1 VSPADFVPLREIGR
15 GAHGVVHL
23 ARNPAT
29 GAFAALK
36 VCDRPEGDAATPAAL
51 AAWERERRG
60 TALYAALP
68 PHPGLVRILAFDESP
83 DGRSFRVAMEL
94 ADPEDAPASS
104 TGRSFG
110 IQHSSFSIHHSAFSI
125 EAYRPRTLASV
136 LQAEIAL
143 PLRDCLDLGLR
154 LAGALEFLQSRHLA
168 HRDVKPSNVLF
179 VRGRPVL
186 ADVGLVADL
195 REAKSLVGTP
205 GYEPP
210 EHHGTPQGD
219 VYSLGRTLA
228 RASLGREPE
237 EGGFVPC
244 PEADS
249 DAPGFWRWM
258 QILAR
263 ACALAPERRYR
274 SAKALRNALAALA
287 LRVRLRTRV
296 WPVLRLALLAAA
308 LVALGFLLA
317 RAFAPAPTA
326 APGELLL
333 PGKGSPVEQPVYR
346 VSREIGNLTF
356 IPVLTTEQLEEDRRA
371 AEQVAREASEA
382 IDSANK
388 SVRSALADILSDLE
402 EARSAA
408 QSDAE
413 TAALDPFP
421 DASDGDGA
429 LLAPPDERLPPFS
442 TGSQD

>member
-1 VSPADFVPLREIGR
+1 MSPADFVPLREIGR

-68 PHPGLVRILAFDESP
+68 PHPGLVRILAFDEAP

-94 ADPEDAPASS
+94 ADPENAPASS

-110 IQHSSFSIHHSAFSI
+110 IHHSAFSIQHSSFSI

-143 PLRDCLDLGLR
+143 PLRDCLSLGLC

-228 RASLGREPE
+228 RASLGREPD

-274 SAKALRNALAALA
+274 SAKALRKALAALA
-287 LRVRLRTRV
+287 LRVGLRTRV

-317 RAFAPAPTA
+317 RAFAPSA

-333 PGKGSPVEQPVYR
+333 PGQGSPVEQPVYR
-346 VSREIGNLTF
+346 VVGENGNFTF
-356 IPVLTTEQLEEDRRA
+356 VPVLTTERLEEDRLA

-388 SVRSALADILSDLE
+388 SVRSALAGILSDLE
-402 EARSAA
+402 EARAAA
-408 QSDAE
+408 QPDAE
-413 TAALDPFP
+413 SAALDPF
-421 DASDGDGA
+421 SDDPPGDGA
-429 LLAPPDERLPPFS
+429 LPAPSDERLPPFS
-442 TGSQD
+442 TESQD

>member
-1 VSPADFVPLREIGR
+1 MKPVDAFVPVREIGR

-23 ARNPAT
+23 ARDSRT

-36 VCDRPEGDAATPAAL
+36 VCPRPDGGDPDAL

-68 PHPGLVRILAFDESP
+68 PHPGLVRILAFDEAA

-94 ADPEDAPASS
+94 ADAENGPSLNAPAPP
-104 TGRSFG
+104 SFHLSRAEFR
-110 IQHSSFSIHHSAFSI
+110 IAS
-125 EAYRPRTLASV
+125 YRPKTLASV
-136 LQAEIAL
+136 LQAEIVLSL
-143 PLRDCLDLGLR
+143 PDCLSLGLR

-168 HRDVKPSNVLF
+168 HRDVKPSNVLY
-179 VRGRPVL
+179 VGGRPVL

-195 REAKSLVGTP
+195 RDAKSLVGTP

-274 SAKALRNALAALA
+274 SAKALRKEISALAVRVA
-287 LRVRLRTRV
+287 LRARV
-296 WPVLRLALLAAA
+296 WPWVRRVLGAAA
-308 LVALGFLLA
+308 LVAFGFLLA
-317 RAFAPAPTA
+317 RAFAPVPV
-326 APGELLL
+326 PVPGPPPVDLGELFEPEEGGNPFTSPAYRIVDANGDISWL
-333 PGKGSPVEQPVYR
+333 PVRTQKQLDERQRRLAEQTR
-346 VSREIGNLTF
+346 QI
-356 IPVLTTEQLEEDRRA
+356 EEDNR
-371 AEQVAREASEA
+371 QF
-382 IDSANK
+382 
-388 SVRSALADILSDLE
+388 L
-402 EARSAA
+402 
-408 QSDAE
+408 
-413 TAALDPFP
+413 
-421 DASDGDGA
+421 
-429 LLAPPDERLPPFS
+429 ERLRRDLRRPENR
-442 TGSQD
+442 

>member
-1 VSPADFVPLREIGR
+1 MKPVDAFVPVREIGR

-23 ARNPAT
+23 ARDSRT

-36 VCDRPEGDAATPAAL
+36 VCPRPDGGDPDAL

-68 PHPGLVRILAFDESP
+68 PHPGLVRILAFDEAA

-94 ADPEDAPASS
+94 ADSEDGSRPGPSGVRACRAADC
-104 TGRSFG
+104 GHCALR
-110 IQHSSFSIHHSAFSI
+110 IEHCAFLSD
-125 EAYRPRTLASV
+125 YRPKTLASV
-136 LQAEIAL
+136 LQAEIVLSL
-143 PLRDCLDLGLR
+143 PDCLSLGLR

-168 HRDVKPSNVLF
+168 HRDVKPSNVLY
-179 VRGRPVL
+179 VGGRPVL

-195 REAKSLVGTP
+195 RDAKSLVGTP

-274 SAKALRNALAALA
+274 SAKALRKEISALA
-287 LRVRLRTRV
+287 LRVALRARV
-296 WPVLRLALLAAA
+296 WPWVRRILGAAA
-308 LVALGFLLA
+308 LVAFGFLLA
-317 RAFAPAPTA
+317 RAFAPVPVPV
-326 APGELLL
+326 PG
-333 PGKGSPVEQPVYR
+333 PPPVDLGQRFEPEEGGNPMTTPAYRIVDETGDVSWVPIFTQKQLDEQR
-346 VSREIGNLTF
+346 RILA
-356 IPVLTTEQLEEDRRA
+356 EQTRRIEEDDR
-371 AEQVAREASEA
+371 QF
-382 IDSANK
+382 
-388 SVRSALADILSDLE
+388 L
-402 EARSAA
+402 
-408 QSDAE
+408 
-413 TAALDPFP
+413 
-421 DASDGDGA
+421 
-429 LLAPPDERLPPFS
+429 ERLRRDLRRPENR
-442 TGSQD
+442 

>member
-1 VSPADFVPLREIGR
+1 MSPADFVPLREIGR

-23 ARNPAT
+23 ARNSAT

-104 TGRSFG
+104 TGRSFS
-110 IQHSSFSIHHSAFSI
+110 IQHSAFSI

-274 SAKALRNALAALA
+274 SAKALRKALAALA

-317 RAFAPAPTA
+317 RAFAPAPAA

-333 PGKGSPVEQPVYR
+333 PGKGSPFEQPVYR
-346 VSREIGNLTF
+346 VVGENGDFTF
-356 IPVLTTEQLEEDRRA
+356 VPAFTQENIEETQLA
-371 AEQVAREASEA
+371 AERALRDISEKLG
-382 IDSANK
+382 S
-388 SVRSALADILSDLE
+388 SLGGLRSDLE
-402 EARSAA
+402 EARAAA

-421 DASDGDGA
+421 DDPPGDGA
-429 LLAPPDERLPPFS
+429 FPAPPEGFPLPS
-442 TGSQD
+442 GD

>member
-1 VSPADFVPLREIGR
+1 MSPADFVPLREIGR

-68 PHPGLVRILAFDESP
+68 PHPGLVRILAFDEAP

-110 IQHSSFSIHHSAFSI
+110 IQHSAFGI

-143 PLRDCLDLGLR
+143 PLRDCLSLGLR

-274 SAKALRNALAALA
+274 SAKALRKALAALA

-317 RAFAPAPTA
+317 RAFAPAPAA

-333 PGKGSPVEQPVYR
+333 PGEGSPFEQPVYR
-346 VSREIGNLTF
+346 VSGEIGNLTF
-356 IPVLTTEQLEEDRRA
+356 IPAYTQESIEESQRA
-371 AEQVAREASEA
+371 AERALRDISETL
-382 IDSANK
+382 K
-388 SVRSALADILSDLE
+388 SSLEGIRSDLE
-402 EARSAA
+402 EARAAA

-421 DASDGDGA
+421 DDPPGDGA
-429 LLAPPDERLPPFS
+429 LPAPPEGFPLPS
-442 TGSQD
+442 GD

>member
-1 VSPADFVPLREIGR
+1 MSPADFVPLREIGR

-23 ARNPAT
+23 ARNSAT

-51 AAWERERRG
+51 AAWQRERRG

-68 PHPGLVRILAFDESP
+68 PHPGLVRILAFDEAP

-110 IQHSSFSIHHSAFSI
+110 IQHSAFGI
-125 EAYRPRTLASV
+125 EVYRPRTLASV

-143 PLRDCLDLGLR
+143 PLRDCLSLGLR

-274 SAKALRNALAALA
+274 SAKALRKALAALA

-317 RAFAPAPTA
+317 RAFAPAPA
-326 APGELLL
+326 SAPGELLL
-333 PGKGSPVEQPVYR
+333 PGEGSPFEQPVYR
-346 VSREIGNLTF
+346 VSGEIGNLTF

-371 AEQVAREASEA
+371 AERTAREATEA
-382 IDSANK
+382 IEAANK
-388 SVRSALADILSDLE
+388 SLRSSLEKIRADLE
-402 EARSAA
+402 EARASA

-429 LLAPPDERLPPFS
+429 LPEPPEGFPLPS
-442 TGSQD
+442 GD

>member
-1 VSPADFVPLREIGR
+1 MSPADFVPLREIGR
-15 GAHGVVHL
+15 GAHGAVHL

-36 VCDRPEGDAATPAAL
+36 VCPRPEGDAATPSAL

-68 PHPGLVRILAFDESP
+68 PHPGLVRILAFDDDP
-83 DGRSFRVAMEL
+83 AGGVFRVAMEL
-94 ADPEDAPASS
+94 ADPEDAP
-104 TGRSFG
+104 
-110 IQHSSFSIHHSAFSI
+110 SSFVPRPSSFVL
-125 EAYRPRTLASV
+125 EGYRPRTLASV

-195 REAKSLVGTP
+195 RDAKSLVGTP

-274 SAKALRNALAALA
+274 SAKALRKALAALA

-296 WPVLRLALLAAA
+296 WPVLRFALLAAA

-317 RAFAPAPTA
+317 RAFAPSA

-333 PGKGSPVEQPVYR
+333 PGQGSPVEQPVYR
-346 VSREIGNLTF
+346 VVGENGNFTF
-356 IPVLTTEQLEEDRRA
+356 VPVLTTERLEEDRLA

-388 SVRSALADILSDLE
+388 SVRSALAGILSDIE
-402 EARSAA
+402 EARAA
-408 QSDAE
+408 ARPPQS
-413 TAALDPFP
+413 
-421 DASDGDGA
+421 SDN
-429 LLAPPDERLPPFS
+429 RLPPHS
-442 TGSQD
+442 TGSQDSQD

>member
-1 VSPADFVPLREIGR
+1 MSPADFVPLREIGR

-23 ARNPAT
+23 ARNSAT

-110 IQHSSFSIHHSAFSI
+110 IQHSAFGIQHSAFGI

-143 PLRDCLDLGLR
+143 PLRDCLSLGLR

-195 REAKSLVGTP
+195 RDAKSLVGTP

-274 SAKALRNALAALA
+274 SAKALRKALAALA
-287 LRVRLRTRV
+287 LRVGLRTRV

-317 RAFAPAPTA
+317 RAFAPAPAA

-333 PGKGSPVEQPVYR
+333 PGKGSPFEQPVYR
-346 VSREIGNLTF
+346 VVGENGSFTF
-356 IPVLTTEQLEEDRRA
+356 VPAYTQESIEETQRA
-371 AEQVAREASEA
+371 AEQAFRDISEKLESSLED
-382 IDSANK
+382 I
-388 SVRSALADILSDLE
+388 RADVE
-402 EARSAA
+402 EARAAA

-413 TAALDPFP
+413 TSALDPFP
-421 DASDGDGA
+421 DDPPGDGA
-429 LLAPPDERLPPFS
+429 FPAPPDERLPPFS
-442 TGSQD
+442 TGSQDSQD

>member
-1 VSPADFVPLREIGR
+1 MKPVDAFVPVREIGR

-23 ARNPAT
+23 ARDSRT

-36 VCDRPEGDAATPAAL
+36 VCPRPDGGDPDAL

-68 PHPGLVRILAFDESP
+68 PHPGLVRILAFDEAA

-94 ADPEDAPASS
+94 ADAENGPSLNAPAPP
-104 TGRSFG
+104 
-110 IQHSSFSIHHSAFSI
+110 SFSLSRAEFRIAS
-125 EAYRPRTLASV
+125 YRPKTLASV
-136 LQAEIAL
+136 LQAEIVLSL
-143 PLRDCLDLGLR
+143 PDCLSLGLR

-168 HRDVKPSNVLF
+168 HRDVKPSNVLY
-179 VRGRPVL
+179 VGGRPVL

-195 REAKSLVGTP
+195 RDAKSLVGTP

-263 ACALAPERRYR
+263 ACALSPERRYR
-274 SAKALRNALAALA
+274 SAKALRKEISALA
-287 LRVRLRTRV
+287 LRVALRARV
-296 WPVLRLALLAAA
+296 WPWVRRFLGAAA
-308 LVALGFLLA
+308 LVAFGFLLA
-317 RAFAPAPTA
+317 RAFAPVPV
-326 APGELLL
+326 PVPGPPPVDLGELLEPEEGGNPFDSPAYRIVDANGDISWL
-333 PGKGSPVEQPVYR
+333 PVHTQKQLDERQRRLAEQTR
-346 VSREIGNLTF
+346 QI
-356 IPVLTTEQLEEDRRA
+356 EEDNRQFLEWLRR
-371 AEQVAREASEA
+371 
-382 IDSANK
+382 
-388 SVRSALADILSDLE
+388 DLRRPE
-402 EARSAA
+402 NR
-408 QSDAE
+408 
-413 TAALDPFP
+413 
-421 DASDGDGA
+421 
-429 LLAPPDERLPPFS
+429 
-442 TGSQD
+442 

>member
-1 VSPADFVPLREIGR
+1 MSPAYFVPLREIGR

-36 VCDRPEGDAATPAAL
+36 VCPRPDGADPAAL

-68 PHPGLVRILAFDESP
+68 PHPGLVRILAFDEDP
-83 DGRSFRVAMEL
+83 GGGVFRVAMEL
-94 ADPEDAPASS
+94 ADPEDAPRS
-104 TGRSFG
+104 SFG
-110 IQHSSFSIHHSAFSI
+110 IRHSAFGI
-125 EAYRPRTLASV
+125 EGYRPRTLASV

-195 REAKSLVGTP
+195 RDAKSLVGTP

-244 PEADS
+244 PEADA

-274 SAKALRNALAALA
+274 SAKALRKALAALA
-287 LRVRLRTRV
+287 LRVGLRTRV

-317 RAFAPAPTA
+317 RAFAPAPVA

-333 PGKGSPVEQPVYR
+333 PGKGSPFEQPVYR
-346 VSREIGNLTF
+346 VVGENGSFTF
-356 IPVLTTEQLEEDRRA
+356 VPAYTQESIEETQLA
-371 AEQVAREASEA
+371 AEQAFRDVSEKLESSLED
-382 IDSANK
+382 IC
-388 SVRSALADILSDLE
+388 ADVE
-402 EARSAA
+402 EARAAA
-408 QSDAE
+408 QD
-413 TAALDPFP
+413 
-421 DASDGDGA
+421 
-429 LLAPPDERLPPFS
+429 
-442 TGSQD
+442 SQD

>member
-1 VSPADFVPLREIGR
+1 MSPADFVPIREIGR

-68 PHPGLVRILAFDESP
+68 PHPGLVRILAFDEAP

-110 IQHSSFSIHHSAFSI
+110 IQHSAFGI

-274 SAKALRNALAALA
+274 SAKALRKALAALA

-317 RAFAPAPTA
+317 RAFAPAPA
-326 APGELLL
+326 SAPGELLL
-333 PGKGSPVEQPVYR
+333 PGQGSPVEQPVYR
-346 VSREIGNLTF
+346 VVGENGDFTF
-356 IPVLTTEQLEEDRRA
+356 VPVLTTERLEEDRLA
-371 AEQVAREASEA
+371 AEQVAREASET

-388 SVRSALADILSDLE
+388 NLRSSLEKIRADLE
-402 EARSAA
+402 EARAAA

-413 TAALDPFP
+413 TAAPDPFP
-421 DASDGDGA
+421 DDPPGDGA
-429 LLAPPDERLPPFS
+429 FPAPPEGFPLPS
-442 TGSQD
+442 GD

>member
-1 VSPADFVPLREIGR
+1 MSPADFVPLREIGR

-110 IQHSSFSIHHSAFSI
+110 IQHSAFGI

-143 PLRDCLDLGLR
+143 PLRDCLSLGLR

-195 REAKSLVGTP
+195 REARSLVGTP

-274 SAKALRNALAALA
+274 SAKALRKALAALA
-287 LRVRLRTRV
+287 LRVGIRTRV

-333 PGKGSPVEQPVYR
+333 PGEGSPVEQPVYR
-346 VSREIGNLTF
+346 VVGENGDFTF
-356 IPVLTTEQLEEDRRA
+356 VPVLTTERLEEDRRA

-421 DASDGDGA
+421 DDPPGDGA
-429 LLAPPDERLPPFS
+429 LPAPSDERLPPFS
-442 TGSQD
+442 TESQD

>member
-1 VSPADFVPLREIGR
+1 MKPVDAFVPVREIGR

-23 ARNPAT
+23 ARDSRT

-36 VCDRPEGDAATPAAL
+36 VCPRPDGGDPDAL

-68 PHPGLVRILAFDESP
+68 PHPGLVRILAFDEAA

-94 ADPEDAPASS
+94 ADAENGSRLVPSGVRACRATDCGHCALRIE
-104 TGRSFG
+104 
-110 IQHSSFSIHHSAFSI
+110 HCAFLS
-125 EAYRPRTLASV
+125 AYRPKTLASV
-136 LQAEIAL
+136 LQAEIVLSL
-143 PLRDCLDLGLR
+143 PDCLSLGLR

-168 HRDVKPSNVLF
+168 HRDVKPSNVLY
-179 VRGRPVL
+179 VGGRPVL

-195 REAKSLVGTP
+195 RDAKSLVGTP

-263 ACALAPERRYR
+263 ACALSPERRYR
-274 SAKALRNALAALA
+274 SAKALRKEISALA
-287 LRVRLRTRV
+287 LRVALRARV
-296 WPVLRLALLAAA
+296 WPWVRRVLGAAA
-308 LVALGFLLA
+308 LVAFGFLLA
-317 RAFAPAPTA
+317 RAFAPVPV
-326 APGELLL
+326 PVPGPPPVDLGELFEPEEGGNPFTSPAYRIVDEHGNVSWL
-333 PGKGSPVEQPVYR
+333 PIFSQKQLDEDNRRRSEDFRRMTQAQDENTAR
-346 VSREIGNLTF
+346 IRESI
-356 IPVLTTEQLEEDRRA
+356 R
-371 AEQVAREASEA
+371 
-382 IDSANK
+382 
-388 SVRSALADILSDLE
+388 
-402 EARSAA
+402 
-408 QSDAE
+408 
-413 TAALDPFP
+413 
-421 DASDGDGA
+421 
-429 LLAPPDERLPPFS
+429 
-442 TGSQD
+442 

>member
-1 VSPADFVPLREIGR
+1 MSPADFVPLREIGR

-68 PHPGLVRILAFDESP
+68 PHPGLVRILAFDEAP

-110 IQHSSFSIHHSAFSI
+110 IQHSAFGI
-125 EAYRPRTLASV
+125 EVYRPRTLASV

-143 PLRDCLDLGLR
+143 PLRDCLSLGLR

-195 REAKSLVGTP
+195 RDAKSLVGTP

-274 SAKALRNALAALA
+274 SAKALRKALAALA

-317 RAFAPAPTA
+317 RAFAPAPA
-326 APGELLL
+326 SAPGELLL
-333 PGKGSPVEQPVYR
+333 PGEGSPFEQPVYR
-346 VSREIGNLTF
+346 VSGEIGNLTF

-371 AEQVAREASEA
+371 AERTAREATEA
-382 IDSANK
+382 IEAANK
-388 SVRSALADILSDLE
+388 SLRSSLEKIRADLE
-402 EARSAA
+402 EARASA

-421 DASDGDGA
+421 DDPPGDGA
-429 LLAPPDERLPPFS
+429 FPAPTDERLPPFS
-442 TGSQD
+442 TGLQD

>member
-1 VSPADFVPLREIGR
+1 
-15 GAHGVVHL
+15 
-23 ARNPAT
+23 
-29 GAFAALK
+29 
-36 VCDRPEGDAATPAAL
+36 
-51 AAWERERRG
+51 
-60 TALYAALP
+60 
-68 PHPGLVRILAFDESP
+68 
-83 DGRSFRVAMEL
+83 M
-94 ADPEDAPASS
+94 
-104 TGRSFG
+104 
-110 IQHSSFSIHHSAFSI
+110 
-125 EAYRPRTLASV
+125 
-136 LQAEIAL
+136 
-143 PLRDCLDLGLR
+143 
-154 LAGALEFLQSRHLA
+154 
-168 HRDVKPSNVLF
+168 
-179 VRGRPVL
+179 L

-274 SAKALRNALAALA
+274 SAKALRKALAALA

-317 RAFAPAPTA
+317 RAFAPAPA
-326 APGELLL
+326 SAPGELLL
-333 PGKGSPVEQPVYR
+333 PGEGSPFEQPVYR
-346 VSREIGNLTF
+346 VSGEIGNLTF

-371 AEQVAREASEA
+371 AERTAREATEA
-382 IDSANK
+382 IEAANK
-388 SVRSALADILSDLE
+388 SLRSSLEKIRADLE
-402 EARSAA
+402 EARASA

-429 LLAPPDERLPPFS
+429 LPEPPEGFPLPS
-442 TGSQD
+442 GD

>member
-1 VSPADFVPLREIGR
+1 MSPADFVPLREIGR

-36 VCDRPEGDAATPAAL
+36 VCPRPAGDAATPDAL

-60 TALYAALP
+60 TALYASLP
-68 PHPGLVRILAFDESP
+68 PHPGLVRILAFDEDP
-83 DGRSFRVAMEL
+83 GGRSFRVAMEL
-94 ADPEDAPASS
+94 ADPEDGPLC
-104 TGRSFG
+104 
-110 IQHSSFSIHHSAFSI
+110 IVHSEFCIDS
-125 EAYRPRTLASV
+125 YRPRTLASV

-274 SAKALRNALAALA
+274 SAKALRKALAALA

-317 RAFAPAPTA
+317 RAFAPAPAA

-333 PGKGSPVEQPVYR
+333 PGEGSPFEQPVYR
-346 VSREIGNLTF
+346 VSGEIGNLTF
-356 IPVLTTEQLEEDRRA
+356 IPAYTQESIEESQRA
-371 AEQVAREASEA
+371 AERALRDISETL
-382 IDSANK
+382 K
-388 SVRSALADILSDLE
+388 SSLEGIRSDLE
-402 EARSAA
+402 EARAAA

-421 DASDGDGA
+421 DDPPGDGA
-429 LLAPPDERLPPFS
+429 LPAPPEGFPLPS
-442 TGSQD
+442 GD

>member
-1 VSPADFVPLREIGR
+1 MSPADFVPLREIGR

-23 ARNPAT
+23 ARNSAT

-68 PHPGLVRILAFDESP
+68 PHPGLVRILAFDEAP

-110 IQHSSFSIHHSAFSI
+110 IQHSAFGI
-125 EAYRPRTLASV
+125 EVYRPRTLASV

-143 PLRDCLDLGLR
+143 PLRDCLSLGLR

-274 SAKALRNALAALA
+274 SAKALRKALAALA

-317 RAFAPAPTA
+317 RAFAPAPA
-326 APGELLL
+326 SAPGELLL
-333 PGKGSPVEQPVYR
+333 PGEGSPFEQPVYR
-346 VSREIGNLTF
+346 VSGEIGNLTF

-371 AEQVAREASEA
+371 AERTAREATEA
-382 IDSANK
+382 IEAANK
-388 SVRSALADILSDLE
+388 SLRSSLEKIRADLE
-402 EARSAA
+402 EARASA

-429 LLAPPDERLPPFS
+429 LPEPPEGFPLPS
-442 TGSQD
+442 GD

>member
-1 VSPADFVPLREIGR
+1 MSPADFVPLREIGR

-36 VCDRPEGDAATPAAL
+36 VCPRPAGDAATPAAL

-68 PHPGLVRILAFDESP
+68 PHPGLVRILAFDEAP

-94 ADPEDAPASS
+94 ADPEDGPLC
-104 TGRSFG
+104 
-110 IQHSSFSIHHSAFSI
+110 IVHSEFCIDS
-125 EAYRPRTLASV
+125 YRPRTLASV

-143 PLRDCLDLGLR
+143 PLRDCLSLGLR

-274 SAKALRNALAALA
+274 SAKALRKALAALA
-287 LRVRLRTRV
+287 LRVGLRTRV

-308 LVALGFLLA
+308 LVALGVLLA

-326 APGELLL
+326 APGELLF

-346 VSREIGNLTF
+346 VVGENGDFTF
-356 IPVLTTEQLEEDRRA
+356 VPVLTTEQLEEDRRA

-421 DASDGDGA
+421 DDPPGDGA
-429 LLAPPDERLPPFS
+429 FPAPSEGFPLPS
-442 TGSQD
+442 GD

>member
-1 VSPADFVPLREIGR
+1 MKPVDAFVPVREIGR

-23 ARNPAT
+23 ARDSRT

-36 VCDRPEGDAATPAAL
+36 VCPRPDPGDPDAL

-68 PHPGLVRILAFDESP
+68 PHPGLVRILAFDEAA

-94 ADPEDAPASS
+94 ADAENGPSLNAPAPP
-104 TGRSFG
+104 
-110 IQHSSFSIHHSAFSI
+110 SFSLSRAEFRITS
-125 EAYRPRTLASV
+125 YRPKTLASV
-136 LQAEIAL
+136 LQAEIVLSL
-143 PLRDCLDLGLR
+143 PDCLSLGLR

-168 HRDVKPSNVLF
+168 HRDVKPSNVLY
-179 VRGRPVL
+179 VGGRPVL

-195 REAKSLVGTP
+195 RDAKSLVGTP

-274 SAKALRNALAALA
+274 SAKALRKEISALAVRVA
-287 LRVRLRTRV
+287 LRARV
-296 WPVLRLALLAAA
+296 WPWVRRVLGA
-308 LVALGFLLA
+308 VAFGFLLA
-317 RAFAPAPTA
+317 RAFAPVPV
-326 APGELLL
+326 PVPGPPPVDLGELFEPEEGGNPFTSPAYRIVDEHGNVSWL
-333 PGKGSPVEQPVYR
+333 PVHTQKQLDERQRRLAEQTR
-346 VSREIGNLTF
+346 RI
-356 IPVLTTEQLEEDRRA
+356 EEDNR
-371 AEQVAREASEA
+371 QF
-382 IDSANK
+382 
-388 SVRSALADILSDLE
+388 L
-402 EARSAA
+402 
-408 QSDAE
+408 
-413 TAALDPFP
+413 
-421 DASDGDGA
+421 
-429 LLAPPDERLPPFS
+429 ERLRRDLRRPENR
-442 TGSQD
+442 

>member
-1 VSPADFVPLREIGR
+1 MSPADFVPLREIGR

-68 PHPGLVRILAFDESP
+68 PHPGLVRILAFDEAP

-110 IQHSSFSIHHSAFSI
+110 IHHSAFSIHHSSFSI

-143 PLRDCLDLGLR
+143 PLRDCLSLGLR

-168 HRDVKPSNVLF
+168 HRDVKPSNVLW

-186 ADVGLVADL
+186 ADVGLLRDV
-195 REAKSLVGTP
+195 REAASLVGTP

-274 SAKALRNALAALA
+274 SAKALRKALAALA

-317 RAFAPAPTA
+317 RAFAPAPAA

-333 PGKGSPVEQPVYR
+333 PGKGSPFEQPVYR
-346 VSREIGNLTF
+346 VVGENGDFTF
-356 IPVLTTEQLEEDRRA
+356 VPAYTQENIEETQRA
-371 AEQVAREASEA
+371 AERALRDISEKLESSLEG
-382 IDSANK
+382 I
-388 SVRSALADILSDLE
+388 RSDLE
-402 EARSAA
+402 EARAAA

-429 LLAPPDERLPPFS
+429 LPAPSDERLPPFS
-442 TGSQD
+442 TESQD